1 MITFINKNFRKVNSL
16 NNLEIYCV
24 TDKDLLYL
32 KNLPYKL
39 AGVGKSN
46 FSKEYNLANTKD
58 NIDYKEKYYS
68 ELTFHYWFWK
78 NEMKNLENNT
88 WIGFC
93 QKRRFWI
100 KKNISKNN
108 INTYNL
114 KNYILSEP
122 SEEWKNYNSVI
133 CDPIYV
139 NGVNKVKL
147 LKRGFKSLIRNPE
160 IFFNKEKQT
169 VKLHFDMH
177 HGYGNLDKAINLLDD
192 SDRDE
197 FRNYVENQVCFN
209 PNIMFIAKID
219 IANQWFE
226 KLFPWLFR
234 CEKIFSF
241 ENLKGYDSQRLY
253 AYLAERYLSF
263 WFKKYSKYIEW
274 PYITFSNI

>member
-24 TDKDLLYL
+24 TDKDLLCL
-32 KNLPYKL
+32 KNLPCKL

-46 FSKEYNLANTKD
+46 FSKEYNLANTLD

-100 KKNISKNN
+100 KKNISKND
-108 INTYNL
+108 ITTYNL
-114 KNYILSEP
+114 KNHILSEP
-122 SEEWKNYNSVI
+122 PEEWKSYNSVI

-147 LKRGFKSLIRNPE
+147 LKRGFKSLIRDPE
-160 IFFNKEKQT
+160 IFFNKKKQT

>member
-1 MITFINKNFRKVNSL
+1 MITFINKNFRKINSL

-24 TDKDLLYL
+24 TDKDFLYL
-32 KNLPYKL
+32 KDLPYKL

-100 KKNISKNN
+100 KKNISKND

-122 SEEWKNYNSVI
+122 PEEWKNYNSVI

-169 VKLHFDMH
+169 IKLHFDMH

-197 FRNYVENQVCFN
+197 FRNYVQNQVCFN

>member
-100 KKNISKNN
+100 KKNISKND
-108 INTYNL
+108 ITTYNL
-114 KNYILSEP
+114 RNYILSEP
-122 SEEWKNYNSVI
+122 PEEWKNYNSVI

-147 LKRGFKSLIRNPE
+147 LKRGFKSLIRDPQ

-197 FRNYVENQVCFN
+197 FRNYVENQVSFN

>member
-46 FSKEYNLANTKD
+46 FSKEYNLANTLD

-100 KKNISKNN
+100 KKDISKND
-108 INTYNL
+108 ITTYNL

-122 SEEWKNYNSVI
+122 PEEWKSYNSVI

-147 LKRGFKSLIRNPE
+147 LKRGFKSLIRDPE
-160 IFFNKEKQT
+160 IFFNKKKQT

>member
-1 MITFINKNFRKVNSL
+1 L

-32 KNLPYKL
+32 KNLPCKL

-100 KKNISKNN
+100 KKNISKND
-108 INTYNL
+108 ITTYNL
-114 KNYILSEP
+114 KNHILSEP
-122 SEEWKNYNSVI
+122 PEEWKNYNSVI

-147 LKRGFKSLIRNPE
+147 LKRGFKSLIRDPE

-274 PYITFSNI
+274 PYVTFSNI

>member
-1 MITFINKNFRKVNSL
+1 L

-100 KKNISKNN
+100 KKNISKND
-108 INTYNL
+108 ITTYNL
-114 KNYILSEP
+114 RNNILSEP
-122 SEEWKNYNSVI
+122 PEEWKNYNSVI

-147 LKRGFKSLIRNPE
+147 LKRGFKSLIRDPQ

-197 FRNYVENQVCFN
+197 FRNYVENQVSFN

-263 WFKKYSKYIEW
+263 WFKKYSKYTEW

>member
-24 TDKDLLYL
+24 TDKDLLCL
-32 KNLPYKL
+32 KNLPCKL

-46 FSKEYNLANTKD
+46 FSKEYNLANTLD

-100 KKNISKNN
+100 KKNISKND
-108 INTYNL
+108 ITTYNL
-114 KNYILSEP
+114 KNHILSEP
-122 SEEWKNYNSVI
+122 PEEWKSYNSVI

-147 LKRGFKSLIRNPE
+147 LKRGFKSLIRDPE
-160 IFFNKEKQT
+160 IFFNKKKQT

-177 HGYGNLDKAINLLDD
+177 HGYGNLEKAINLLDD

>member
-24 TDKDLLYL
+24 TDKDFLYL
-32 KNLPYKL
+32 KDLPYKL

-78 NEMKNLENNT
+78 NKMKNLENNT

-100 KKNISKNN
+100 KKNISKND
-108 INTYNL
+108 ITTYNL

-122 SEEWKNYNSVI
+122 PEEWKNYNSVI

-139 NGVNKVKL
+139 NEVNKVKL
-147 LKRGFKSLIRNPE
+147 LKRGFKSLIRDPE

-274 PYITFSNI
+274 PYITFLNI

>member
-1 MITFINKNFRKVNSL
+1 LITFINKNFRKVNSL

-46 FSKEYNLANTKD
+46 FSKEYNLANTLD

-100 KKNISKNN
+100 KKDISKND
-108 INTYNL
+108 ITTYNL
-114 KNYILSEP
+114 KNHILSEP
-122 SEEWKNYNSVI
+122 PEEWKSYNSVI

-147 LKRGFKSLIRNPE
+147 LKRGFKSLIRDPE

>member
-1 MITFINKNFRKVNSL
+1 LITFINKNFRKVNSL

-24 TDKDLLYL
+24 TDKDFLYL
-32 KNLPYKL
+32 KDLPYKL

-46 FSKEYNLANTKD
+46 FSKEYNLANTLD

-100 KKNISKNN
+100 KKNISKND
-108 INTYNL
+108 ITTYNL
-114 KNYILSEP
+114 KNHILSEP
-122 SEEWKNYNSVI
+122 PEEWKSYNSVI

-147 LKRGFKSLIRNPE
+147 LKRGFKSLIRDPE
-160 IFFNKEKQT
+160 IFFNKKKQT

>member
-1 MITFINKNFRKVNSL
+1 L

-32 KNLPYKL
+32 KNLPCKL

-78 NEMKNLENNT
+78 NEMKNLENNI

-100 KKNISKNN
+100 KKNISKND
-108 INTYNL
+108 ITTYNL
-114 KNYILSEP
+114 KNHILSEP
-122 SEEWKNYNSVI
+122 PEEWKNYNSVI

-147 LKRGFKSLIRNPE
+147 LKRGFKSLIRDPE

>member
-1 MITFINKNFRKVNSL
+1 MP
-16 NNLEIYCV
+16 C
-24 TDKDLLYL
+24 
-32 KNLPYKL
+32 KL
-39 AGVGKSN
+39 AGVGKSS
-46 FSKEYNLANTKD
+46 FSKEYYLANSND
-58 NIDYKEKYYS
+58 NIHYKEKYYS

-78 NEMKNLENNT
+78 NKMKNLDKNT
-88 WIGFC
+88 WMGFC

-100 KKNISKNN
+100 KKDVIKKD
-108 INTYNL
+108 INTDNL
-114 KNYILSEP
+114 KNFILSEP
-122 SEEWKNYNSVI
+122 PGEWKDYNSVI

-147 LKRGFKSLIRNPE
+147 LKRGLKSLIRDPR
-160 IFFNKEKQT
+160 IFFNKDKQT

-197 FRNYVENQVCFN
+197 FRSYVENQVCFN

-219 IANQWFE
+219 IANQWFG

-234 CEKIFSF
+234 CEKIFGF
-241 ENLKGYDSQRLY
+241 ENLKGYDTQRLY

-274 PYITFSNI
+274 PYITFWNI

>member
-16 NNLEIYCV
+16 NNLEIYCI
-24 TDKDLLYL
+24 TDKDFLYL
-32 KNLPYKL
+32 KDLPYKL

-78 NEMKNLENNT
+78 NELKNLENNT

-147 LKRGFKSLIRNPE
+147 LKRGFKSLIRDPE

>member
-24 TDKDLLYL
+24 TDKDFLYL
-32 KNLPYKL
+32 KDLPYKL

-100 KKNISKNN
+100 KKNISKND
-108 INTYNL
+108 ITTYNL
-114 KNYILSEP
+114 KNHILSEP
-122 SEEWKNYNSVI
+122 PEEWKNYNSVI

-147 LKRGFKSLIRNPE
+147 LKRGFKSLIRDPG

-197 FRNYVENQVCFN
+197 FRSYVENQVSFN

-219 IANQWFE
+219 IANQWFG

-234 CEKIFSF
+234 CEKIFGF
-241 ENLKGYDSQRLY
+241 ENLKGYDTQRLY

-274 PYITFSNI
+274 PYITFWNI

>member
-1 MITFINKNFRKVNSL
+1 M

-114 KNYILSEP
+114 KCNIKFFYYKTKKYVIINIIYI
-122 SEEWKNYNSVI
+122 I
-133 CDPIYV
+133 HM
-139 NGVNKVKL
+139 
-147 LKRGFKSLIRNPE
+147 RF
-160 IFFNKEKQT
+160 
-169 VKLHFDMH
+169 
-177 HGYGNLDKAINLLDD
+177 INLQNNEMKSND
-192 SDRDE
+192 
-197 FRNYVENQVCFN
+197 
-209 PNIMFIAKID
+209 IIKI
-219 IANQWFE
+219 
-226 KLFPWLFR
+226 
-234 CEKIFSF
+234 
-241 ENLKGYDSQRLY
+241 
-253 AYLAERYLSF
+253 
-263 WFKKYSKYIEW
+263 
-274 PYITFSNI
+274 

>member
-78 NEMKNLENNT
+78 NEMKNLENNS

-100 KKNISKNN
+100 KKNISKND
-108 INTYNL
+108 ITTYNL
-114 KNYILSEP
+114 MNYILSESP
-122 SEEWKNYNSVI
+122 EEWKNYNSVI

-147 LKRGFKSLIRNPE
+147 LKRGFKSLIRDPQ